1 MYFFSSSLY
10 LPSVESNATKCYCH
24 KNKKFSQDDK
34 FSITEYRLFLTS
46 SVKYLCHLS
55 VLWCCWLGGR
65 KGIRP
70 VKNWVVV
77 CWCGYLSGTRCRLAY
92 GPADATHCLMLQWI
106 GFTFMVLAHRGNSG
120 KRAVKCVH
128 VCHSITTENKCVS
141 STFLFPPCH
150 FTQATN
156 STGKLVPML
165 IIT

>member
-1 MYFFSSSLY
+1 MYFFSSSPY

-92 GPADATHCLMLQWI
+92 GPANATHCLMLQWI

-120 KRAVKCVH
+120 KRAVKYVCMCVILSPLRINVWAVLFFFHH
-128 VCHSITTENKCVS
+128 VTSHRQPTAPGNWYQC
-141 STFLFPPCH
+141 
-150 FTQATN
+150 
-156 STGKLVPML
+156 
-165 IIT
+165 